1 MEALRLIKTVRHAL
15 AEART
20 TGDILHEAWQSGL
33 LTEAVGARIAD
44 HDEEALATLGQLLC
58 EAGAHTASCLRQP
71 PEPGLDDL
79 PGGPVGVYPEWTG
92 PTLVER
98 FGALGE
104 LEPVLAEL
112 TLLLEDANES
122 LVVLACGADTESLY
136 WSCIDGLDAGSEC
149 RDLVARILR
158 EQRRSTGARAPDGGS
173 DGGPD
178 GCGPE
183 GDGPEEG
190 ATGEAGGVEEA
201 VGPGAPG
208 AARREEPRLVIPLG
222 PPVPAVRGAQARG
235 GPSAEASVGASG
247 PPRTV
252 EERRS
257 EPSPARS
264 VLIEV
269 SSSCIC
275 SNSDFGV
282 AGAPPAAVS
291 AVSAVSAVAPAVGG
305 SVQGSDMR
313 GPLQLGGAVWSAG
326 VGAAGPTSP
335 RRARSPRTTR

>member
-1 MEALRLIKTVRHAL
+1 MDALRLIKTVRHAL

-20 TGDILHEAWQSGL
+20 AGDILHEAWQAGL

-44 HDEEALATLGQLLC
+44 HDEEVSATLGQLLG

-92 PTLVER
+92 PTLVDR
-98 FGALGE
+98 FGTLGE
-104 LEPVLAEL
+104 LEPVLTEL
-112 TLLLEDANES
+112 ALLLGEMNES

-149 RDLVARILR
+149 RDLVAGLLR
-158 EQRRSTGARAPDGGS
+158 EQRGPTGARAPDGERGER
-173 DGGPD
+173 GGRE
-178 GCGPE
+178 GPE
-183 GDGPEEG
+183 GPEEPEEPGG
-190 ATGEAGGVEEA
+190 AEVVGG
-201 VGPGAPG
+201 
-208 AARREEPRLVIPLG
+208 ARREEPRLVIPLG
-222 PPVPAVRGAQARG
+222 PPVPVARGAQLRG
-235 GPSAEASVGASG
+235 DPSTGASC
-247 PPRTV
+247 PPREA

-257 EPSPARS
+257 ESSPARS
-264 VLIEV
+264 VLIEA

-275 SNSDFGV
+275 SSSDFEV

-291 AVSAVSAVAPAVGG
+291 AVSAAGG

-313 GPLQLGGAVWSAG
+313 GPLQLGGAV
-326 VGAAGPTSP
+326 
-335 RRARSPRTTR
+335 